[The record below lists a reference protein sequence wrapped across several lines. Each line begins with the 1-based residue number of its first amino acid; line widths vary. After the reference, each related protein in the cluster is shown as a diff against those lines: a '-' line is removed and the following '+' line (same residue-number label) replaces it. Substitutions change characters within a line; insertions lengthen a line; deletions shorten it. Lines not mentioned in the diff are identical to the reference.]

1 MSTTDTARNL
11 ERFTIDVD
19 QDVLDDLPARLKATR
34 FAPDLDDDE
43 VYGLNARYISPP
55 VQYWADGDP
64 RRISAHWKA
73 ERSLL
78 PDVIRRPATLA
89 VPLHLARRGGFR
101 PRPVRQLSTFGAV
114 RALAVPGR
122 PLAIAVPGHTMGST
136 ACVFPGHGV
145 IFAGDALVT
154 YDGITGRTGPRLA
167 ARGLTQDSTA
177 ALGSLA
183 TLAAH
188 ATLVVPPCHGQP
200 HTGGLP
206 TPLPAPGGRHQLA
219 HVHSRGAERRHESS
233 TEVQRAACRVT
244 ASDQDKGFANAVERL
259 VLP

>member
-1 MSTTDTARNL
+1 MRSTGAG
-11 ERFTIDVD
+11 
-19 QDVLDDLPARLKATR
+19 DLSRVWPYPGPPARLKATR

-43 VYGLNARYISPP
+43 VYGLSARSISPL

-101 PRPVRQLSTFGAV
+101 PRPVRQLSTFGPG

-122 PLAIAVPGHTMGST
+122 PLAIAVPGHTISST

-145 IFAGDALVT
+145 IFTGDALVT

-167 ARGLTQDSTA
+167 ARGFTQDSTA

-183 TLAAH
+183 ALAAP
-188 ATLVVPPCHGQP
+188 ATLVVPPGRGQP
-200 HTGGLP
+200 HTGGLT
-206 TPLPAPGGRHQLA
+206 TPLPAPRQAGI
-219 HVHSRGAERRHESS
+219 S
-233 TEVQRAACRVT
+233 
-244 ASDQDKGFANAVERL
+244 
-259 VLP
+259 